1 MSDQEKKS
9 GGSTTGGSPVVM
21 VEQSTASRHKQPYRP
36 NDLQDEAPP
45 DHHKRSR
52 APAVPTLTEE
62 FKDTFEN
69 PTVNGKEPECAVP
82 SEKHKHNVAK
92 KLSSTKKRD
101 TSPDPIKSSPIELEL
116 QKTETIAA
124 TVAAPAPALPIPA
137 VVPSA
142 AIDIEKGHAERKSDE
157 DSITEEIAELRTSE
171 SHKKS
176 GEWGKEKGSDTEVRE
191 TDEAVPLQRKFAND
205 IVETNFKIEQ
215 KDDEPDPEPENTVP
229 LQRKLGSEIIN
240 DGSTS
245 SHLLKK
251 KEISWS
257 DATYLDKVP
266 LEDLSARSAAWMLER
281 KTSVGPCYR
290 KTMPYGEPSGITIC
304 LPKKSFKSLNEIV
317 NPRKSGISITVSK
330 RCIDSAMGPPVDELK
345 KNARGKTLLKE
356 KKVELKIADPHYVNF
371 FENIKGKV
379 DNFCG
384 KVKHVMHL

>member
-52 APAVPTLTEE
+52 APAVPTALTEE

-205 IVETNFKIEQ
+205 IVET
-215 KDDEPDPEPENTVP
+215 
-229 LQRKLGSEIIN
+229 
-240 DGSTS
+240 STS

>member
-52 APAVPTLTEE
+52 APAVPTALTEE

-266 LEDLSARSAAWMLER
+266 LE
-281 KTSVGPCYR
+281 
-290 KTMPYGEPSGITIC
+290 
-304 LPKKSFKSLNEIV
+304 KSFKSLNEIV